1 MPDARTE
8 IAWMLGAGDSVLVE
22 TVVRGT
28 LEKRF
33 GPLGPSDRPFAI
45 HRAAIA
51 RMRGGRIGRLSL
63 FMNGK
68 ELAEAASGRT
78 D

>member
-1 MPDARTE
+1 
-8 IAWMLGAGDSVLVE
+8 MLGAGDSVLVE

-51 RMRGGRIGRLSL
+51 RVR
-63 FMNGK
+63 
-68 ELAEAASGRT
+68 EAESGASRSS
-78 D
+78 